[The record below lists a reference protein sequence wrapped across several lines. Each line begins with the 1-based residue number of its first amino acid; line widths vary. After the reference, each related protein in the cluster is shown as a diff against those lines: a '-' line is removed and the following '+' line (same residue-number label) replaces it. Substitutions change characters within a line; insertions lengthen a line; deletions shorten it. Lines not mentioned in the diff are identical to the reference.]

1 MGRLVDGRDVLE
13 RHRLCGFTPMH
24 LRQYRSTLANT
35 LSREAVHLRKEDSHL
50 YFILQSTW
58 ARHGT

>member
-50 YFILQSTW
+50 HFILQSI
-58 ARHGT
+58 